1 MRKYVT
7 SFAAVTAIAS
17 GVAVLQLKMMVQN
30 KTDDVQVL
38 VQKIYKDQEA
48 LRVLEAEWAYRS
60 APHKLQENSIQF
72 LALMPPVARQI
83 ISSPSVIPFRQGG
96 EVEGGEGVLLPVGR
110 EEAPTSEARQ
120 LKKKPVQKRALQS
133 ISMPAA
139 AEGEGL

>member
-30 KTDDVQVL
+30 KTDDVQAL
-38 VQKIYKDQEA
+38 VQKIYKDQES

-72 LALMPPVARQI
+72 LALMPPVAKQI
-83 ISSPSVIPFRQGG
+83 VSSPSVIPFRQGG
-96 EVEGGEGVLLPVGR
+96 EVEAGEGVLLPVGR
-110 EEAPTSEARQ
+110 EEMPARDTRQ
-120 LKKKPVQKRALQS
+120 VKKKPAQKRVLQS
-133 ISMPAA
+133 ISMPVAV
-139 AEGEGL
+139 EGEGL